1 VTKNIITGLTPTEDK
16 KNLTPNMYIAHN
28 YSILSDYT
36 TKIYDLQLKL
46 NGKGNKFDQIKF
58 CVSFECKWNTF
69 PSSTLGIII
78 FLVN

>member
-1 VTKNIITGLTPTEDK
+1 
-16 KNLTPNMYIAHN
+16 MYIAHN

-46 NGKGNKFDQIKF
+46 NGKENKFDKITF

-69 PSSTLGIII
+69 PSSMLGIII
-78 FLVN
+78 FLANWVLRRILETIRKW